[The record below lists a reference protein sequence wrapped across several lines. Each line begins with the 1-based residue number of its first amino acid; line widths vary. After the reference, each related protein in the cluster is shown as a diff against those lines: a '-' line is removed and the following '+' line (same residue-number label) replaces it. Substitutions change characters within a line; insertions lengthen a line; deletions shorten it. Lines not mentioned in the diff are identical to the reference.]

1 MPEAV
6 GEFAMYSP
14 TSGILDPFG
23 YTIALAENACQNG
36 VAYYLDNE
44 VTAIARENGE
54 YIVTTNRAQ
63 YRCRWLVN
71 SAGLGCGV
79 ISNMLG
85 ITGYRVIGS
94 KGDYIILDRRLGKLL
109 PMPIYPVP
117 SNTYMGI
124 HVTNTVDGNVIVGP
138 NAEEV
143 TDFSYYGVPKRNM
156 TYLAESA
163 SEIWPHIHPA
173 TPSATIPASCP
184 NGWTSRA
191 LSRTSKLK
199 SGPISP
205 LTQSTLWA
213 LSRPA

>member
-85 ITGYRVIGS
+85 ITGYRVLGS

-109 PMPIYPVP
+109 PCP
-117 SNTYMGI
+117 SIPCRATR
-124 HVTNTVDGNVIVGP
+124 TW
-138 NAEEV
+138 
-143 TDFSYYGVPKRNM
+143 
-156 TYLAESA
+156 A
-163 SEIWPHIHPA
+163 S
-173 TPSATIPASCP
+173 T
-184 NGWTSRA
+184 
-191 LSRTSKLK
+191 
-199 SGPISP
+199 
-205 LTQSTLWA
+205 
-213 LSRPA
+213 